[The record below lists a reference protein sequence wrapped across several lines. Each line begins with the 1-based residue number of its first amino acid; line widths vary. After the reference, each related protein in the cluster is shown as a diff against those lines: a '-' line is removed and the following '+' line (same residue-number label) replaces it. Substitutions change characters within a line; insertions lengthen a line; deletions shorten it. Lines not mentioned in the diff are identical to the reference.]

1 MWQIVAKWSC
11 TFFLAGVYF
20 YGGIPKLFNIEAFSK
35 VVAAYGIV
43 PDNLVTV
50 TAVVLPSVEV
60 VTAVGLLLNKTWAK
74 VAALLLLLLF
84 MSILSYGIHLG
95 LDIDCGCFGPE
106 DPEHLAFSGL
116 RTALIRDLFFLL
128 PACFLLFADS
138 SWITHLFKRR
148 IV

>member
-1 MWQIVAKWSC
+1 MLYEVITSIGIYNWTQITNLYKKTFYYVHLQEINGDRCMWQIVAKWSC

-84 MSILSYGIHLG
+84 MSSYN
-95 LDIDCGCFGPE
+95 F
-106 DPEHLAFSGL
+106 
-116 RTALIRDLFFLL
+116 
-128 PACFLLFADS
+128 
-138 SWITHLFKRR
+138 
-148 IV
+148 V